1 MKENDIHHLF
11 ATEHRRLAVA
21 LWLLVCGSIWA
32 LGIALSVLVIEKLYI
47 R

>member
-1 MKENDIHHLF
+1 MKESDIHHLF
-11 ATEHRRLAVA
+11 ATEHRRLA

-32 LGIALSVLVIEKLYI
+32 LGIALSVLIIEKLYI